1 MSSISLLL
9 ADDHNLIRNG
19 ICALLKLEPDFKILG
34 EATSGREAVSLAEK
48 LSPDVAIMD
57 IAMPLLNGV
66 EATRQMLR
74 VRPET
79 KVIILSAY
87 EDDAHIESAL
97 GAGASAYLLK
107 LSSASEIC
115 RAVREVHQGNAYFSP
130 TIAER
135 LRMKSIPDLNEG
147 KTTPTT
153 PQLTSRETEVLQ
165 LIAEGFSNKQIASEI
180 NISIKTVEKHRQ
192 TLMGKLKLHCTADL
206 TRHAAQKGFIEAE
219 PAKRIFTTV

>member
-1 MSSISLLL
+1 
-9 ADDHNLIRNG
+9 
-19 ICALLKLEPDFKILG
+19 
-34 EATSGREAVSLAEK
+34 
-48 LSPDVAIMD
+48 MD

-153 PQLTSRETEVLQ
+153 PQLTSRET
-165 LIAEGFSNKQIASEI
+165 
-180 NISIKTVEKHRQ
+180 
-192 TLMGKLKLHCTADL
+192 
-206 TRHAAQKGFIEAE
+206 
-219 PAKRIFTTV
+219 